1 MTFILPSF
9 GASAIS
15 AVPGGGGGG
24 GGAFTNTYSL
34 EFDGTDDVMQTG
46 VAYATTWSASVWIKP
61 NHTSGSNGAIFSD
74 GGSRRAYIYYDG
86 TNYSVYLRQG
96 SSPFVILTS
105 TGNAIHDTWTHMAF
119 TRDSATSTATMY
131 INGSQVAT
139 ATDGGDTA
147 NKQKPANIG
156 CINTTGLFP
165 FNGKM
170 DEFGWW
176 DGTALSSSQITNIY
190 RGEDDGGSGG
200 TNGIPGDLDTF
211 NPTGWWRMGDTGSDY
226 GTATITN
233 AATGSN
239 SGGSSINGTIVNG
252 SSGNTSPTYSTDI
265 PVAPLSN
272 TYSVDLD
279 GSNDMVIYNATA
291 NGVNSGKTALGTF
304 TGSMSFVLW
313 FKHSDA
319 SSYETLISSR
329 HPAWNAST
337 GASGNYLAAQDGVQG
352 KFEIDIAFGAT
363 LRAWVQNSNARPL
376 TNTSAGSVTLN
387 AWNFLAYV
395 FDQSAGTHVVYV
407 GDESTTPSV
416 GSTLSN
422 SATMEDFAN
431 GFNIGDGQQPTLQG
445 LVDEF
450 AIFDGKALSSSE
462 VATIWNSGEAFDY
475 SSDASLNPVGLFRMG
490 DDDGGTGTSISNS
503 GSGSDSADAIN
514 GASFVSGAGN
524 TPGN

>member
-61 NHTSGSNGAIFSD
+61 SHTSGTFGTIFSD
-74 GGSRRAYIYYDG
+74 ASSRRAYIYYDG
-86 TNYSVYLRQG
+86 TNYTVYLRQG
-96 SSPFVILTS
+96 SSPFNVLTS
-105 TGNAIHDTWTHMAF
+105 SGNAIHDTWTHIAY
-119 TRDSATSTATMY
+119 TRDSATSTTVLY

-139 ATDGGDTA
+139 ATDAGDTA

-156 CINTTGLFP
+156 CINTSGTFP

-176 DGTALSSSQITNIY
+176 DGTALSSSDVTAICN
-190 RGEDDGGSGG
+190 GGGSKV
-200 TNGIPGDLDTF
+200 PGDLYTF

-252 SSGNTSPTYSTDI
+252 SSGNTSPTYSTDV
-265 PVAPLSN
+265 PVAFSN
-272 TYSVDLD
+272 TCSVDLD
-279 GSNDMVIYNATA
+279 GTNDMVIYNATA
-291 NGVNSGKTALGTF
+291 KGVNSGKTALGTF
-304 TGSMSFVLW
+304 TGSMSFVVW
-313 FKHSDA
+313 FKQSGGA
-319 SSYETLISSR
+319 YESLVSSR
-329 HPAWNAST
+329 HAAWDVST
-337 GASGNYLAAQDGVQG
+337 GASGNKLNAADGVQG
-352 KFEIDIAFGAT
+352 KFDMDIGFGTT
-363 LRAWVQNSNARPL
+363 LRTFVYDSSTRTL
-376 TNTSAGSVTLN
+376 LNTSAGSVTHN
-387 AWNFLAYV
+387 AWNFVAYV

-407 GDESTTPSV
+407 GDESTAPSV

-422 SATMEDFAN
+422 TSTMEDFAN
-431 GFNIGDGQQPTLQG
+431 GFNVGDGQQATLEG
-445 LVDEF
+445 LADEF

-462 VATIWNSGEAFDY
+462 VATIWNNGEAFDY
-475 SSDASLNPVGLFRMG
+475 SSDSSLNPVGLFRMG

-514 GASFVSGAGN
+514 GASFVSGTGN